1 MRIMM
6 MQTSRVDPMRHRAS
20 FRPVTLR
27 RVIFPL
33 VAAAAGMLAAFAT
46 PALATPTRT
55 CVPGDHADCR
65 GVDLRYRDLHGLSLR
80 KADLRDAHLRFADLR
95 GTRTGRVRASR
106 SHKEMG
112 AVAGCP
118 SPTFSVQVAS
128 FVGADLQGAN
138 LSNADDPLTNFAG
151 ANLSGANL
159 TGMDLSGI
167 NFSNTD
173 LDGAQMANVNLSG
186 VSRRA
191 CRNTRRGSVT
201 PRSVPHS
208 EEFPHVA

>member
-20 FRPVTLR
+20 FRPMTLR
-27 RVIFPL
+27 RVIVPL
-33 VAAAAGMLAAFAT
+33 VAAAAGMLATFAT

-65 GVDLRYRDLHGLSLR
+65 GVDLRYRDLLGLSLR
-80 KADLRDAHLRFADLR
+80 KADLRDARLHF
-95 GTRTGRVRASR
+95 
-106 SHKEMG
+106 
-112 AVAGCP
+112 
-118 SPTFSVQVAS
+118 
-128 FVGADLQGAN
+128 
-138 LSNADDPLTNFAG
+138 
-151 ANLSGANL
+151 ANLSGASL
-159 TGMDLSGI
+159 TDSILPGMDLSGI
-167 NFSNTD
+167 NFSNTY

-191 CRNTRRGSVT
+191 CRRTRRGSVI